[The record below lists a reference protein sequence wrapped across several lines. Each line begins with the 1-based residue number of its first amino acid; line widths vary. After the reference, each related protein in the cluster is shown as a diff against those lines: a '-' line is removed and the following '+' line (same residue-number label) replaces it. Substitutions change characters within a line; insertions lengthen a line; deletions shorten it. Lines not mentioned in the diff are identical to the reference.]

1 VTADHLLL
9 GLVWYVVLLL
19 SLTVH
24 EAAHAWAAMR
34 GGDPTAY
41 LGGQVSLDPRPHMR
55 REPIGM
61 VFAPLFFWFTGGWML
76 GWASTP
82 IDPRWAFVHPRRAAA
97 MAAAGPLANLAL
109 ALLAALGL
117 RAGVELGAWLP
128 FPVDRYARLAVAP
141 GGGVAESVI
150 LVLSLLFSL
159 NLLLFVFNLI
169 PVPPLDGSSAL
180 GLLLSDAG
188 GRRLQAWM
196 ARPVLAFGGLLVA
209 WLLMPRI
216 FAPVH
221 AAALGLLYAGA
232 GAG

>member
-1 VTADHLLL
+1 MSRDQLLL

-61 VFAPLFFWFTGGWML
+61 VFAPLFFWFMGGWML

-82 IDPRWAFVHPRRAAA
+82 IDPRWAYVHPRRGAA
-97 MAAAGPLANLAL
+97 MSAAGPLANLGL
-109 ALLAALGL
+109 ALLAAIAL

-128 FPVDRYARLAVAP
+128 VPVDPYARLAVAP
-141 GGGVAESVI
+141 DGGLAESLI

-169 PVPPLDGSSAL
+169 PVPPLDGSSAI

-188 GRRLQAWM
+188 GRRLQAFM
-196 ARPVLAFGGLLVA
+196 AQPMLAFGGLLVA

-216 FAPVH
+216 FGPVH
-221 AAALGLLYAGA
+221 AMALGLLYSGT
-232 GAG
+232 G